1 MKKFKLIALILLLG
15 SVASCGKESISNST
29 ISSTSDKKTDISSTN
44 KAETIDDKFDK
55 LLSDMA
61 YGYRFKTTATTLTSD
76 GYSNY
81 CLDIG
86 VKDNGYEFIRYD
98 SKQNQEADRNSVYVE
113 YFYSYDPEA
122 FTPLVSMPMLDI
134 SNKIDYYPYTI
145 NGKNL
150 EWSDSGYQNMFTY
163 FEKDNYLDDEGTYT
177 LDVEDDYVKT
187 YLPLLAT
194 QFLHEYTRTIKEFSF
209 IYNKDNDG
217 FDVNIVFNPITGS
230 FSNTELE
237 IQGQVIPGDDF
248 EFKQAEYTKTGEE
261 KEELNQVFSKLK
273 NNKYSFV
280 DTTYSIDEN
289 SNKTVES
296 KYSGKTDG
304 SSLILESETSMS
316 KMNFLYKNVGNN
328 QIQQANKLGNDY
340 YAYGSVINSSIT
352 PLLPSFDMSSIFFN
366 KTDDNKYVYDGRAN
380 FLKTKTYNFS
390 GEGLAVTSMNVTFD
404 DDSVL
409 FEIGFDKS
417 TNIEEI
423 KYTFL
428 NESNIADS
436 IEIKTDCSDV
446 KLSTLLEGYSKA
458 LIGLEEL
465 IGGKD
470 NLNLIP
476 VVGGRQSVA
485 GLYYSDGVD
494 GDGEETKEKYYGIEY
509 RLIGISGSEQI
520 KLYETKLTEAG
531 FIATKTQGTH
541 FSGDLFTKEIQVN
554 GNTKTLRLEVAS
566 GTTYQTLAIAIDVA
580 QNKTGLSV

>member
-328 QIQQANKLGNDY
+328 KIQQANKLGNDY

-366 KTDDNKYVYDGRAN
+366 KSDDNKYVYDGRAN

-520 KLYETKLTEAG
+520 NLYETKLIEAG

-580 QNKTGLSV
+580 

>member
-29 ISSTSDKKTDISSTN
+29 ISSTSDRKTDISST
-44 KAETIDDKFDK
+44 KKTETIDDKFDK

-122 FTPLVSMPMLDI
+122 LTPLVSMPMLDI

-150 EWSDSGYQNMFTY
+150 EWYDSGYQNMFTY

-366 KTDDNKYVYDGRAN
+366 KTEDNKYVYDGRAN

-509 RLIGISGSEQI
+509 RLIGIIGLEQI
-520 KLYETKLTEAG
+520 NLYETKLIGAG

-554 GNTKTLRLEVAS
+554 GDTKTLRLEVAS

-580 QNKTGLSV
+580 

>member
-29 ISSTSDKKTDISSTN
+29 ISSTSDKKTDISST
-44 KAETIDDKFDK
+44 KKPETIDDKFNK

-150 EWSDSGYQNMFTY
+150 EWYDSGYQNMFTY

-209 IYNKDNDG
+209 IYNKDDDG

-248 EFKQAEYTKTGEE
+248 EFRQAEYTKTGEE

-380 FLKTKTYNFS
+380 FLKTNTYNFS

-409 FEIGFDKS
+409 FEIGFDGS
-417 TNIEEI
+417 TNIEEV

-446 KLSTLLEGYSKA
+446 KLSTLLEGYSKV
-458 LIGLEEL
+458 LIRLEEL
-465 IGGKD
+465 IDGKD

-520 KLYETKLTEAG
+520 KLYETKLVEAS

-554 GNTKTLRLEVAS
+554 GDTKTLRLEVAS

-580 QNKTGLSV
+580 

>member
-29 ISSTSDKKTDISSTN
+29 ISSTSDKKTDISST
-44 KAETIDDKFDK
+44 KKLETIDDKFDK

-113 YFYSYDPEA
+113 YFYSYDSEA

-150 EWSDSGYQNMFTY
+150 EWYDSGYQNMFTY

-237 IQGQVIPGDDF
+237 IEGQVIPGDDF

-304 SSLILESETSMS
+304 SSLIFESETSTS

-380 FLKTKTYNFS
+380 FLKTNTYNFS

-446 KLSTLLEGYSKA
+446 KLSTLLEGYSKV

-494 GDGEETKEKYYGIEY
+494 NDGEETKEKYYGIEY

-520 KLYETKLTEAG
+520 KLYETKLIEAG

-580 QNKTGLSV
+580 

>member
-29 ISSTSDKKTDISSTN
+29 IFSTLDKKTDISST
-44 KAETIDDKFDK
+44 KKPETIDDKFDK

-81 CLDIG
+81 CLDID

-122 FTPLVSMPMLDI
+122 STPLVSMPMLDI

-150 EWSDSGYQNMFTY
+150 EWYDSGYQNMFTY

-304 SSLILESETSMS
+304 SSLILESETSTS

-366 KTDDNKYVYDGRAN
+366 KTEDNKYVYDGRAN

-409 FEIGFDKS
+409 FVIGFDKS

-465 IGGKD
+465 IGGKE

-520 KLYETKLTEAG
+520 KLYETKLIEAG

-554 GNTKTLRLEVAS
+554 GDTKTLRLEVAS

-580 QNKTGLSV
+580 

>member
-29 ISSTSDKKTDISSTN
+29 ISSTSDKKTDISST
-44 KAETIDDKFDK
+44 KKTETIDDKFDK

-217 FDVNIVFNPITGS
+217 FDVDIVFNPITGS

-248 EFKQAEYTKTGEE
+248 EFRQAEYTKTGEE

-328 QIQQANKLGNDY
+328 KIQQANKLGNDY

-509 RLIGISGSEQI
+509 RLIGISGLEQI
-520 KLYETKLTEAG
+520 KLYETKLVEAG

-554 GNTKTLRLEVAS
+554 GETKTLRLEVAS

-580 QNKTGLSV
+580 

>member
-29 ISSTSDKKTDISSTN
+29 ISSTLDKKTDISST
-44 KAETIDDKFDK
+44 KKPETINDKFNK

-150 EWSDSGYQNMFTY
+150 EWYDSGYQNMFTY
-163 FEKDNYLDDEGTYT
+163 FEKDNYLDDEDTYT

-248 EFKQAEYTKTGEE
+248 EFKQAEYIKTGEE
-261 KEELNQVFSKLK
+261 KEEFNQVFSKLK

-304 SSLILESETSMS
+304 SSLILESETSTS

-380 FLKTKTYNFS
+380 FLKTNTYNFS

-446 KLSTLLEGYSKA
+446 KLSTLLEGYSKV
-458 LIGLEEL
+458 LIRLEEL

-520 KLYETKLTEAG
+520 KLYETKLVEAG

-554 GNTKTLRLEVAS
+554 GDTKTLRLEVAS

-580 QNKTGLSV
+580 

>member
-29 ISSTSDKKTDISSTN
+29 ISSTLDKKTDISST
-44 KAETIDDKFDK
+44 KKPETIDDKFDK

-122 FTPLVSMPMLDI
+122 STPLVSMPMLDI

-150 EWSDSGYQNMFTY
+150 EWYDSGYQNMFTY

-304 SSLILESETSMS
+304 FSLILESETSTS

-509 RLIGISGSEQI
+509 RLIGTSGSEQI
-520 KLYETKLTEAG
+520 KLYETKLIEAG

-554 GNTKTLRLEVAS
+554 GDTKTLRLEVAS

-580 QNKTGLSV
+580 

>member
-29 ISSTSDKKTDISSTN
+29 ISSTSDKKTDISST
-44 KAETIDDKFDK
+44 KKPETIDDKFDK

-150 EWSDSGYQNMFTY
+150 EWYDSGYQNMFTY

-209 IYNKDNDG
+209 IYNKDIDG

-248 EFKQAEYTKTGEE
+248 EFKQAEYIKTGEE

-304 SSLILESETSMS
+304 SSLILESETSTS

-380 FLKTKTYNFS
+380 FLKTNTYNFS

-409 FEIGFDKS
+409 FEIGFDGS
-417 TNIEEI
+417 TNIEEV

-446 KLSTLLEGYSKA
+446 KLSTLLEGYSKV

-520 KLYETKLTEAG
+520 KLYETKLVEAS

-554 GNTKTLRLEVAS
+554 GDTKTLRLEVAS

-580 QNKTGLSV
+580 

>member
-29 ISSTSDKKTDISSTN
+29 ISSTSDRKTDISST
-44 KAETIDDKFDK
+44 KKTETIDDKFDK

-113 YFYSYDPEA
+113 YFYSYDSEA
-122 FTPLVSMPMLDI
+122 LTPLVSMPMLDI

-150 EWSDSGYQNMFTY
+150 EWYDSGYQNMFTY

-304 SSLILESETSMS
+304 SSLILESETSTS

-428 NESNIADS
+428 NEYNIANS

-520 KLYETKLTEAG
+520 NLYETKLIEVG

-554 GNTKTLRLEVAS
+554 GDTKTLRLEVAS

-580 QNKTGLSV
+580 

>member
-29 ISSTSDKKTDISSTN
+29 ISSTSDRKTDISST
-44 KAETIDDKFDK
+44 KKPETIDDKFDK

-113 YFYSYDPEA
+113 YFYSYDPEVL
-122 FTPLVSMPMLDI
+122 TPLVSMPMLDI

-150 EWSDSGYQNMFTY
+150 EWYDSGYQNMFTY

-248 EFKQAEYTKTGEE
+248 EFKQAEYTKPGEE

-304 SSLILESETSMS
+304 SSLILESETSTS

-509 RLIGISGSEQI
+509 RLIGTSGLEQI
-520 KLYETKLTEAG
+520 NLYETKLIEAG

-554 GNTKTLRLEVAS
+554 GETKTLRLEVAS

-580 QNKTGLSV
+580 

>member
-29 ISSTSDKKTDISSTN
+29 ISSTSDKKTDISST
-44 KAETIDDKFDK
+44 KKPETIDDKFDK

-248 EFKQAEYTKTGEE
+248 EFRQAEYTKTGEE
-261 KEELNQVFSKLK
+261 KEELNQVFSKLR
-273 NNKYSFV
+273 NNKYSFE

-328 QIQQANKLGNDY
+328 KIQQANKLGNDY

-520 KLYETKLTEAG
+520 KLYETKLVEAG

-554 GNTKTLRLEVAS
+554 GDTKTLRLEVAS

-580 QNKTGLSV
+580 

>member
-29 ISSTSDKKTDISSTN
+29 ISSASDKKTDISSTK

-150 EWSDSGYQNMFTY
+150 EWYDSGYQNMFTY

-304 SSLILESETSMS
+304 SSLILESETSTS

-352 PLLPSFDMSSIFFN
+352 SLLPSFDMSSIFFN
-366 KTDDNKYVYDGRAN
+366 KTEDNKYVYDGRAN
-380 FLKTKTYNFS
+380 FLKTKTYNFL

-509 RLIGISGSEQI
+509 RLIGTSGSEQI
-520 KLYETKLTEAG
+520 NLYETKLIEAG

-554 GNTKTLRLEVAS
+554 GETKTLRLEVAS

-580 QNKTGLSV
+580 

>member
-248 EFKQAEYTKTGEE
+248 EFRQAEYTKTGEE

-304 SSLILESETSMS
+304 SSLIFESETSTS

-436 IEIKTDCSDV
+436 IEIKTDCSHV
-446 KLSTLLEGYSKA
+446 ELSTLLEGYSKV

-494 GDGEETKEKYYGIEY
+494 DDGEETKKKYYGIEY

-520 KLYETKLTEAG
+520 KLYETKLTDAG

-554 GNTKTLRLEVAS
+554 GETKTLRLEVAS

-580 QNKTGLSV
+580 

>member
-29 ISSTSDKKTDISSTN
+29 ISSTSDKKTDISST
-44 KAETIDDKFDK
+44 KKTETIDDKFDK

-304 SSLILESETSMS
+304 SSLIFESETSTS

-352 PLLPSFDMSSIFFN
+352 SLLPSFDMSSIFFN
-366 KTDDNKYVYDGRAN
+366 KSDDNKYVYDGRAN
-380 FLKTKTYNFS
+380 FLKTNTYNFS

-446 KLSTLLEGYSKA
+446 KLSTLLEGYSKV

-520 KLYETKLTEAG
+520 NLYETKLIEVG

-554 GNTKTLRLEVAS
+554 GDTKTLRLEVAS

-580 QNKTGLSV
+580 

>member
-29 ISSTSDKKTDISSTN
+29 ISSTSNKKTDISST
-44 KAETIDDKFDK
+44 KKPETIDDKFDK

-113 YFYSYDPEA
+113 YFYSYDPEVL
-122 FTPLVSMPMLDI
+122 TPLVSMPMLDI

-163 FEKDNYLDDEGTYT
+163 FEKDNYLDDEDTYT

-261 KEELNQVFSKLK
+261 KEELKQVFSKLK

-304 SSLILESETSMS
+304 SSLIFESETSTS

-380 FLKTKTYNFS
+380 FLKTNTYNFS
-390 GEGLAVTSMNVTFD
+390 GEGLAVTSMNVSFD

-446 KLSTLLEGYSKA
+446 KLSTLLEGYSKV

-494 GDGEETKEKYYGIEY
+494 NDGEETKEKYYGIEY

-520 KLYETKLTEAG
+520 KLYETKLTDAG

-554 GNTKTLRLEVAS
+554 GETKTLRLEVAS

-580 QNKTGLSV
+580 

>member
-15 SVASCGKESISNST
+15 SVASCGKESVSNST
-29 ISSTSDKKTDISSTN
+29 ISSTSDKKTDISST
-44 KAETIDDKFDK
+44 KKTETIDDKFDK

-113 YFYSYDPEA
+113 YFYSYDPEVL
-122 FTPLVSMPMLDI
+122 TPLVSMPMLDI

-177 LDVEDDYVKT
+177 LDVDDDYVKT

-261 KEELNQVFSKLK
+261 KEELSQVFSKLK

-296 KYSGKTDG
+296 KYSGKTDE
-304 SSLILESETSMS
+304 SSLILESETSTS

-366 KTDDNKYVYDGRAN
+366 KTEDNKYVYDGRAN

-509 RLIGISGSEQI
+509 RLIGIIGLEQI
-520 KLYETKLTEAG
+520 NLYETKLIEVG

-554 GNTKTLRLEVAS
+554 GDTKTLRLEVAS

-580 QNKTGLSV
+580 

>member
-29 ISSTSDKKTDISSTN
+29 ISSTSDKKTDISST
-44 KAETIDDKFDK
+44 KKPETIDDKFDK

-113 YFYSYDPEA
+113 YFYSYDSEA

-150 EWSDSGYQNMFTY
+150 EWYDSGYQNMFTY

-237 IQGQVIPGDDF
+237 IKGQVIPGDDF
-248 EFKQAEYTKTGEE
+248 EFRQAEYTKTGEE

-304 SSLILESETSMS
+304 SSLILESETSTS

-340 YAYGSVINSSIT
+340 YAYGSVINSSIA

-380 FLKTKTYNFS
+380 FLKTNTYNFS

-409 FEIGFDKS
+409 FEIGFDGS
-417 TNIEEI
+417 TNIEEV

-446 KLSTLLEGYSKA
+446 KLSTLLEGYSKV

-509 RLIGISGSEQI
+509 RLIGISGLEQI
-520 KLYETKLTEAG
+520 KLYETKLIEAG

-554 GNTKTLRLEVAS
+554 GDTKTLRLEVAS

-580 QNKTGLSV
+580 

>member
-29 ISSTSDKKTDISSTN
+29 ISSTSDKKTDISSTK

-209 IYNKDNDG
+209 IYNNDNDG

-230 FSNTELE
+230 FSDTELE

-304 SSLILESETSMS
+304 SSLLFESETSTS

-380 FLKTKTYNFS
+380 FLKTNTYNFS

-446 KLSTLLEGYSKA
+446 KLSTLLEGYSKV

-520 KLYETKLTEAG
+520 NLYETKLIEAG

-554 GNTKTLRLEVAS
+554 GDTKTLRLEVAS

-580 QNKTGLSV
+580 

>member
-15 SVASCGKESISNST
+15 SVASCGKESVNNST
-29 ISSTSDKKTDISSTN
+29 ISSTSDKKTDISST
-44 KAETIDDKFDK
+44 KKPETIDDKFDK

-122 FTPLVSMPMLDI
+122 LTPLVSMPMLDI

-304 SSLILESETSMS
+304 SSLILESETSTS

-340 YAYGSVINSSIT
+340 YAYGSVIYSSIT

-366 KTDDNKYVYDGRAN
+366 KTDDNKYAYDGRAN

-390 GEGLAVTSMNVTFD
+390 GEGLAVTSMNVTFN

-509 RLIGISGSEQI
+509 RLIGIIGSEQI
-520 KLYETKLTEAG
+520 KLYETKLIEAG

-554 GNTKTLRLEVAS
+554 GDTKTLRLEVAS

-580 QNKTGLSV
+580 

>member
-29 ISSTSDKKTDISSTN
+29 ISSTSDRKTDISST
-44 KAETIDDKFDK
+44 KKTETIDDKFDK

-113 YFYSYDPEA
+113 YFYSYDPEVL
-122 FTPLVSMPMLDI
+122 TPLVSMPMLDI

-145 NGKNL
+145 NGKNF

-177 LDVEDDYVKT
+177 LDVDDDYVKT

-304 SSLILESETSMS
+304 SSLILESETSTS

-366 KTDDNKYVYDGRAN
+366 KTEDNKYVYDGRAN

-509 RLIGISGSEQI
+509 RLIGIIGSEQI
-520 KLYETKLTEAG
+520 NLYEAKLIEAG

-554 GNTKTLRLEVAS
+554 GDTKTLRLEVAS

-580 QNKTGLSV
+580 

>member
-29 ISSTSDKKTDISSTN
+29 ISSTLDKKTDISSTK
-44 KAETIDDKFDK
+44 KAETIDDKFNK

-237 IQGQVIPGDDF
+237 IEGQVIPGDDF

-273 NNKYSFV
+273 HNKYSFV

-304 SSLILESETSMS
+304 SSLILESETSTS

-380 FLKTKTYNFS
+380 FLKTNTYNFS

-409 FEIGFDKS
+409 FEIVFDGS
-417 TNIEEI
+417 TNIEEV

-509 RLIGISGSEQI
+509 RLIGISGLEQI
-520 KLYETKLTEAG
+520 NLYETKLIEAG
-531 FIATKTQGTH
+531 FIATKTQGNH

-554 GNTKTLRLEVAS
+554 GETKTLRLEVAS

-580 QNKTGLSV
+580 

>member
-44 KAETIDDKFDK
+44 KTETIDDKFDK

-113 YFYSYDPEA
+113 YFYSYDPEVL
-122 FTPLVSMPMLDI
+122 TPLVSMPMLDI

-150 EWSDSGYQNMFTY
+150 EWYDSGYQNMFTY

-296 KYSGKTDG
+296 KYLGKTDG

-340 YAYGSVINSSIT
+340 YAYGSVVNSSIT

-390 GEGLAVTSMNVTFD
+390 GEGLAVTSMNVSFD

-509 RLIGISGSEQI
+509 RLIGTSGLEQI
-520 KLYETKLTEAG
+520 NLYETKLIEAG

-554 GNTKTLRLEVAS
+554 GDTKTLRLEVAS

-580 QNKTGLSV
+580 

>member
-29 ISSTSDKKTDISSTN
+29 ISSTSNKKTDISST
-44 KAETIDDKFDK
+44 KKTETIDDKFDK

-150 EWSDSGYQNMFTY
+150 EWYDSGYQNMFTY

-248 EFKQAEYTKTGEE
+248 EFRQAEYTKTGEE

-304 SSLILESETSMS
+304 SSLIFESETSTS

-328 QIQQANKLGNDY
+328 QIQQANKLGNYY

-436 IEIKTDCSDV
+436 IEIKTDCSHV
-446 KLSTLLEGYSKA
+446 ELSTLLEGYSKV

-494 GDGEETKEKYYGIEY
+494 DDGEETKKKYYGIEY

-520 KLYETKLTEAG
+520 KLYETKLTDAG

-554 GNTKTLRLEVAS
+554 GETKTLRLEVAS

-580 QNKTGLSV
+580 

>member
-29 ISSTSDKKTDISSTN
+29 ISSTSDKKTDISST
-44 KAETIDDKFDK
+44 KKPETIDDKFDK

-61 YGYRFKTTATTLTSD
+61 YGYRFKITATTLTSD

-150 EWSDSGYQNMFTY
+150 EWYDSGYQNMFTY
-163 FEKDNYLDDEGTYT
+163 FEKDNYLDDEDTYT

-248 EFKQAEYTKTGEE
+248 EFKQAEYIKTGEE

-304 SSLILESETSMS
+304 SSLIFESETSTS

-340 YAYGSVINSSIT
+340 YAYGSVINSSIA

-380 FLKTKTYNFS
+380 FLKTNTYNFS

-409 FEIGFDKS
+409 FEIGFDGS
-417 TNIEEI
+417 TNIEEV

-428 NESNIADS
+428 NESNIANS

-446 KLSTLLEGYSKA
+446 KLSTLLEGYSKV

-494 GDGEETKEKYYGIEY
+494 NDGEETKEKYYGIEY

-520 KLYETKLTEAG
+520 KLYETKLIEAS

-554 GNTKTLRLEVAS
+554 GDTKTLRLEVAS

-580 QNKTGLSV
+580 

>member
-29 ISSTSDKKTDISSTN
+29 ISSTSDKKTDISST
-44 KAETIDDKFDK
+44 KEPETIDDKFNK

-98 SKQNQEADRNSVYVE
+98 SKQNQEADRNSVCVE

-150 EWSDSGYQNMFTY
+150 EWYDSGYQNMFTY

-304 SSLILESETSMS
+304 SSLIFESETSTS

-380 FLKTKTYNFS
+380 FLKTNTYNFS

-446 KLSTLLEGYSKA
+446 KLSTLLEGYSKV

-520 KLYETKLTEAG
+520 KLYETKLVEAG

-554 GNTKTLRLEVAS
+554 GDTKTLRLEVAS

-580 QNKTGLSV
+580 

>member
-29 ISSTSDKKTDISSTN
+29 ISSASDKKTDISST
-44 KAETIDDKFDK
+44 KKPETIDDKFDK

-122 FTPLVSMPMLDI
+122 LTPLVSMPMLDI

-150 EWSDSGYQNMFTY
+150 EWYDSGYQNMFTY

-261 KEELNQVFSKLK
+261 KEKLNQVFSKLR

-304 SSLILESETSMS
+304 SSLILESETSTS

-340 YAYGSVINSSIT
+340 YAYGSVIYSSIT

-509 RLIGISGSEQI
+509 RLIGTSGLEQI
-520 KLYETKLTEAG
+520 NLYETKLIEAG

-554 GNTKTLRLEVAS
+554 GDTKTLRLEVAS

-580 QNKTGLSV
+580 

>member
-29 ISSTSDKKTDISSTN
+29 ISSTSDKKTDISST
-44 KAETIDDKFDK
+44 KKTETIDDKFDK

-113 YFYSYDPEA
+113 YFYSYDPEVL
-122 FTPLVSMPMLDI
+122 TPLVSMPMLDI

-217 FDVNIVFNPITGS
+217 FDVDIVFNPITGS

-304 SSLILESETSMS
+304 SSLILESETSTS

-340 YAYGSVINSSIT
+340 YAYGSVVNSSIT

-509 RLIGISGSEQI
+509 RLIGTSGLEQI
-520 KLYETKLTEAG
+520 KLYETKLVEAG

-554 GNTKTLRLEVAS
+554 GDTKTLRLEVAS

-580 QNKTGLSV
+580 

>member
-29 ISSTSDKKTDISSTN
+29 ISSTSDRKTDISST
-44 KAETIDDKFDK
+44 KKTETIDDKFDK

-122 FTPLVSMPMLDI
+122 LTPLVSMPMLDI

-150 EWSDSGYQNMFTY
+150 EWYDSGYQNMFTY

-304 SSLILESETSMS
+304 SSLILESETSTS

-366 KTDDNKYVYDGRAN
+366 KTEDNKYVYDGRAN

-509 RLIGISGSEQI
+509 RLIGIIGLEQI
-520 KLYETKLTEAG
+520 NLYETKLIEAG

-554 GNTKTLRLEVAS
+554 GDTKTLRLEVAS

-580 QNKTGLSV
+580 

>member
-29 ISSTSDKKTDISSTN
+29 ISSTSDRKTDISST
-44 KAETIDDKFDK
+44 KKTETIDDKFDK

-113 YFYSYDPEA
+113 YFYSYDPEVL
-122 FTPLVSMPMLDI
+122 TPLVSMPMLDI

-150 EWSDSGYQNMFTY
+150 EWYDSGYQNMFTY

-304 SSLILESETSMS
+304 SSLILESETSTS

-352 PLLPSFDMSSIFFN
+352 PLLPSFYMSSIFFN

-509 RLIGISGSEQI
+509 RLIGIIGLEQI
-520 KLYETKLTEAG
+520 NLYETKLIGAG

-554 GNTKTLRLEVAS
+554 GDTKTLRLEVAS

-580 QNKTGLSV
+580 

>member
-29 ISSTSDKKTDISSTN
+29 ISSTLDKKTDISST
-44 KAETIDDKFDK
+44 KKPETIDDKFDK

-113 YFYSYDPEA
+113 YFYSYDPET

-163 FEKDNYLDDEGTYT
+163 FEKDNYLDDEDTYT

-296 KYSGKTDG
+296 KYSGKTDE
-304 SSLILESETSMS
+304 SSLIFESETSTS

-380 FLKTKTYNFS
+380 FLKTNTYNFS

-409 FEIGFDKS
+409 FEIGFDGS
-417 TNIEEI
+417 TNIEEV

-446 KLSTLLEGYSKA
+446 KLSTLLEGYSKV

-509 RLIGISGSEQI
+509 RLIGISGLEQI
-520 KLYETKLTEAG
+520 NLYETKLIDAS

-554 GNTKTLRLEVAS
+554 GDTKTLRLEVAS

-580 QNKTGLSV
+580 

>member
-29 ISSTSDKKTDISSTN
+29 ISSTSDRKTDISST
-44 KAETIDDKFDK
+44 KKPETIDDKFDK

-86 VKDNGYEFIRYD
+86 VNDNGYEFIRYD

-122 FTPLVSMPMLDI
+122 STPLVSMPMLDI

-304 SSLILESETSMS
+304 SSLILESETSTS

-446 KLSTLLEGYSKA
+446 ELSTLLKGYSKA

-520 KLYETKLTEAG
+520 NLYETKLVEAG

-554 GNTKTLRLEVAS
+554 GDTKTLRLEVAS

-580 QNKTGLSV
+580 

>member
-29 ISSTSDKKTDISSTN
+29 ISSTSDKKTDISST
-44 KAETIDDKFDK
+44 KKPETIDDKFDK

-150 EWSDSGYQNMFTY
+150 EWYDSGYQNMFTY

-380 FLKTKTYNFS
+380 FLKTNTYNFS

-409 FEIGFDKS
+409 FEIGFDGS
-417 TNIEEI
+417 TNIEEV

-436 IEIKTDCSDV
+436 IEIKTDCSDA
-446 KLSTLLEGYSKA
+446 KLSTLLEGYSKV
-458 LIGLEEL
+458 LIRLEEL

-509 RLIGISGSEQI
+509 RLIGISGLEQI
-520 KLYETKLTEAG
+520 KLYETKLIEAS

-554 GNTKTLRLEVAS
+554 GDTKTLRLEVAS

-580 QNKTGLSV
+580 

>member
-29 ISSTSDKKTDISSTN
+29 ISSISDKKTDISST
-44 KAETIDDKFDK
+44 KKPETIDDKFDK

-150 EWSDSGYQNMFTY
+150 EWYDSGYQNMFTY
-163 FEKDNYLDDEGTYT
+163 FEKDNYLDDEGIYT

-194 QFLHEYTRTIKEFSF
+194 QFLHGYTRTIKEFSF

-304 SSLILESETSMS
+304 SSLIFESETSTS

-380 FLKTKTYNFS
+380 FLKTNTYNFS

-409 FEIGFDKS
+409 FEIGFDGS
-417 TNIEEI
+417 TNIEEV

-446 KLSTLLEGYSKA
+446 KLSTLLEGYSKV

-509 RLIGISGSEQI
+509 RLIGISGLEQI
-520 KLYETKLTEAG
+520 KLYETKLIEAG

-554 GNTKTLRLEVAS
+554 GDTKTLRLEVAS

-580 QNKTGLSV
+580 

>member
-29 ISSTSDKKTDISSTN
+29 ISSASDKKTDISST
-44 KAETIDDKFDK
+44 KKPETIDDKFDK

-61 YGYRFKTTATTLTSD
+61 YGYRFKTTATTLISD

-122 FTPLVSMPMLDI
+122 STPLVSMPMLDI

-209 IYNKDNDG
+209 IYDKDNDG

-289 SNKTVES
+289 SNKKVES

-304 SSLILESETSMS
+304 SSLILESETSTS

-328 QIQQANKLGNDY
+328 QIQQANKIGNDY

-366 KTDDNKYVYDGRAN
+366 KTEDNKYAYDGRAN

-520 KLYETKLTEAG
+520 KLYETKLIEAG

-554 GNTKTLRLEVAS
+554 GDTKTLRLEVAS

-580 QNKTGLSV
+580 

>member
-15 SVASCGKESISNST
+15 SVASCGKESVSNST
-29 ISSTSDKKTDISSTN
+29 ISSTSDKKTDISST
-44 KAETIDDKFDK
+44 KKPETIDDKFDK

-122 FTPLVSMPMLDI
+122 LTPLVSMPMLDI

-177 LDVEDDYVKT
+177 LDVDDDYVKT

-304 SSLILESETSMS
+304 SSLILESETSTS

-340 YAYGSVINSSIT
+340 YAYGSVIYSSIT
-352 PLLPSFDMSSIFFN
+352 PLLPSFDMSSILFN
-366 KTDDNKYVYDGRAN
+366 KTDDNKYAYDGRAN

-509 RLIGISGSEQI
+509 RLIGIIGSEQI
-520 KLYETKLTEAG
+520 KLYETKLIEAG

-554 GNTKTLRLEVAS
+554 GETKTLRLEVAS

-580 QNKTGLSV
+580 

>member
-29 ISSTSDKKTDISSTN
+29 ISSTSDKKTDISST
-44 KAETIDDKFDK
+44 KKTETIDDKFDK

-122 FTPLVSMPMLDI
+122 STPLVSMPMLDI

-150 EWSDSGYQNMFTY
+150 EWYDSGYQNMFTY

-304 SSLILESETSMS
+304 SSLILESETSTS

-366 KTDDNKYVYDGRAN
+366 KTEDNKYVYDGRAN

-428 NESNIADS
+428 NESNIANS

-509 RLIGISGSEQI
+509 RLIGIIGSEQI
-520 KLYETKLTEAG
+520 NLYEAKLIEAG

-554 GNTKTLRLEVAS
+554 GETKTLRLEVAS

-580 QNKTGLSV
+580 

>member
-29 ISSTSDKKTDISSTN
+29 ISSTLDKKTDISST
-44 KAETIDDKFDK
+44 KKPETIDDKFDK

-122 FTPLVSMPMLDI
+122 STPLVSMPMLDI

-150 EWSDSGYQNMFTY
+150 EWYDSGYQNMFTY

-237 IQGQVIPGDDF
+237 IQGQVIPGDGF

-304 SSLILESETSMS
+304 SSLILESETSTS

-366 KTDDNKYVYDGRAN
+366 KTEDNKYVYDGRAN

-436 IEIKTDCSDV
+436 IEIKTDCSNV

-509 RLIGISGSEQI
+509 RLIGTSGLEQI
-520 KLYETKLTEAG
+520 NLYETKLIEAG

-554 GNTKTLRLEVAS
+554 GDTKTLRLEVAS

-580 QNKTGLSV
+580 